1 MGEDRH
7 ELTRLL
13 HAWAAGDSGAR
24 DRVVPLVYH
33 ELRQLAGGF
42 MKRERGDHTLQPTAL
57 VHEAL
62 LRLFQQRKIPAE
74 GRDRLIALIAQL
86 MRRVLV
92 DHARRRQA
100 DKRHAGVTRVTLN
113 EESGGV
119 SRDQPELLD
128 LDRALTRLEQ
138 IDPRQARI
146 VELRVFGG
154 FEVQEVGAL
163 LEISP
168 ATVKRDWTIAKA
180 WLHRELHH

>member
-7 ELTRLL
+7 ELTQLL
-13 HAWAAGDSGAR
+13 EEWAAGDSGAR
-24 DRVVPLVYH
+24 DLVVPLVYD
-33 ELRQLAGGF
+33 ELRRLAGGF

-57 VHEAL
+57 LNEAL
-62 LRLFQQRKIPAE
+62 LRLFQQRQIPDE
-74 GRDRLIALIAQL
+74 GRDQLIALIAQL

-92 DHARRRQA
+92 DHARRRHA
-100 DKRHAGVTRVTLN
+100 DKRRAGVTRVTLN
-113 EESGGV
+113 EEAGGV

-128 LDRALTRLEQ
+128 LDRALTKLEQ

>member
-1 MGEDRH
+1 MLWCRNFQRPLLAVSGRSNLWIFSHPNDR
-7 ELTRLL
+7 
-13 HAWAAGDSGAR
+13 
-24 DRVVPLVYH
+24 
-33 ELRQLAGGF
+33 F
-42 MKRERGDHTLQPTAL
+42 C
-57 VHEAL
+57 
-62 LRLFQQRKIPAE
+62 
-74 GRDRLIALIAQL
+74 
-86 MRRVLV
+86 
-92 DHARRRQA
+92 
-100 DKRHAGVTRVTLN
+100 LN